1 MLIRNLVVWICCGLL
16 AGTCLPVA
24 AVSAADNLDD
34 NRRELQAIEQRIRQ
48 ARDNLQLT
56 SQAEAATQADLQ
68 SLDTDQNRLGELIVS
83 GNQRLQLLA
92 ADLLQAGRQLEQTNT
107 AVKIL
112 EERVRLRLA
121 ALYKRSDA
129 DLLQLVLAGESPT
142 RLAED
147 FIYAGHIVR
156 HDRELLQGY
165 RTFLA
170 EQKATRLRLESLSS
184 EQQQLLE
191 GQERERQALSE
202 AAKVKE
208 QLLAKIRQDRN
219 VLAARLDALKERA
232 GALAA
237 LIKRLESAG
246 GERYSR
252 KSGGFA
258 VMQGQ
263 LPWPAHGQVRTGFG
277 IGRHPELGSVFQ
289 SQGIELQVTAGDP
302 VQAVWPG
309 RVVFAD
315 HFKGYGQM
323 LILEHGDGYYTLYAH
338 LSRLAS
344 KVNAEVARGEI
355 LAYPGGGQGDRLYF
369 EIRKGGTPLDPM
381 QWLLPR

>member
-1 MLIRNLVVWICCGLL
+1 MAFCWLL
-16 AGTCLPVA
+16 LGTSLPISRGFA
-24 AVSAADNLDD
+24 AESIDD

-48 ARDNLQLT
+48 AKDNLRST
-56 SQAEAATQADLQ
+56 SQAEATAQADLLA
-68 SLDTDQNRLGELIVS
+68 LDNDLERLGERIRV
-83 GNQRLQLLA
+83 GHQRSQALA
-92 ADLLQAGRQLEQTNT
+92 GELAQAGRQLEQTST
-107 AVKIL
+107 TLTSL
-112 EERVRLRLA
+112 EDRVRLRLT

-129 DLLQLVLAGESPT
+129 DLLHLVLAGESPT

-147 FIYAGHIVR
+147 FLYAGHIVR
-156 HDRELLQGY
+156 HDRELLRGY
-165 RTFLA
+165 RTLLA
-170 EQKATRLRLESLSS
+170 EQKTMRLRLESLGR

-191 GQERERQALSE
+191 GQERERQALAE
-202 AAKVKE
+202 AVAVKG

-219 VLAARLDALKERA
+219 ALATQMDELKERA
-232 GALAA
+232 RALAT

-246 GERYSR
+246 GAGYSR
-252 KSGGFA
+252 KVGGFA
-258 VMQGQ
+258 AMQGQ
-263 LPWPAHGQVRTGFG
+263 LPWPAAGQVRTGFG
-277 IGRHPELGSVFQ
+277 ISRHPELGTIFQ
-289 SQGIELQVTAGDP
+289 SQGIELQVPAGDA

-344 KVNAEVARGEI
+344 KVNAEVARGEL

-369 EIRKGGTPLDPM
+369 EIRKGGTPLNPM
-381 QWLLPR
+381 TWLLPR